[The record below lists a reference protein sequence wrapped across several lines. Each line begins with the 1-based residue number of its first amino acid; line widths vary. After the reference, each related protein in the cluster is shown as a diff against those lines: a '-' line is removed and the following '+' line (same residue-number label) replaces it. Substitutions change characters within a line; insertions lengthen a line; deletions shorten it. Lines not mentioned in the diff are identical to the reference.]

1 MSIRKS
7 IGIIELSEIFSDINL
22 KYYKLQIYIKKKLK
36 NYKKYWSA
44 IMKDIIKRKDV
55 ILIVVVLIVAAIGF
69 GAKFLFAEKG
79 GTVTISVDGKTYG
92 TYSLDEDKTINVDDH
107 NKVVIKDGVVHMED
121 ADCPDK
127 LCIKQGKI
135 DSNGQKIVCLPN
147 KTIVEVSSEKESDYD
162 VKVK

>member
-1 MSIRKS
+1 
-7 IGIIELSEIFSDINL
+7 
-22 KYYKLQIYIKKKLK
+22 
-36 NYKKYWSA
+36 
-44 IMKDIIKRKDV
+44 MKDIIKRKDM

-79 GTVTISVDGKTYG
+79 GTVTISVDGETYG

>member
-1 MSIRKS
+1 
-7 IGIIELSEIFSDINL
+7 
-22 KYYKLQIYIKKKLK
+22 
-36 NYKKYWSA
+36 
-44 IMKDIIKRKDV
+44 MKDIIKRKDM

-79 GTVTISVDGKTYG
+79 GTVTIRIDGKDYG
-92 TYSLDEDKTINVDDH
+92 TYPLNEDKTIDIDEH
-107 NKVVIKDGVVHMED
+107 NKVIIKEGVVYMED

>member
-1 MSIRKS
+1 
-7 IGIIELSEIFSDINL
+7 
-22 KYYKLQIYIKKKLK
+22 
-36 NYKKYWSA
+36 
-44 IMKDIIKRKDV
+44 MKDIIKRKDV

-69 GAKFLFAEKG
+69 GVKFLFAEKG

-92 TYSLDEDKTINVDDH
+92 TYSLNENKTINVDDH

>member
-1 MSIRKS
+1 
-7 IGIIELSEIFSDINL
+7 
-22 KYYKLQIYIKKKLK
+22 
-36 NYKKYWSA
+36 
-44 IMKDIIKRKDV
+44 MKDIIKRKDI
-55 ILIVVVLIVAAIGF
+55 ILILVVLIVAAIGF
-69 GAKFLFAEKG
+69 GVKFLFAEKG

-92 TYSLDEDKTINVDDH
+92 TYSLNENK
-107 NKVVIKDGVVHMED
+107 KVVIKDGVVHMED

-127 LCIKQGKI
+127 LCIKQGQI